1 MLRLASHLVGNS
13 KLGFALFKSGRE
25 RLDDS
30 IKRLSPEIAQP
41 GTILKDGIP
50 GEEIV
55 ASAREGSADLIVI
68 ATHGRSGRS
77 RFLMGSTAKSVLR

>member
-1 MLRLASHLVGNS
+1 MLRLASHLVGNF
-13 KLGFALFKSGRE
+13 KLRFVLFKSGRE

-30 IKRLSPEIAQP
+30 IKRLSPDIARAV
-41 GTILKDGIP
+41 TILKDGIP

-55 ASAREGSADLIVI
+55 ASAREGSADPIVI

-77 RFLMGSTAKSVLR
+77 RFLMGSPAESVLR

>member
-1 MLRLASHLVGNS
+1 MVGNS
-13 KLGFALFKSGRE
+13 KLRFVLFKSGRE
-25 RLDDS
+25 RPDDL
-30 IKRLSPEIAQP
+30 IKRVSPEIAQP

-55 ASAREGSADLIVI
+55 ASAREWGADLIVI

-77 RFLMGSTAKSVLR
+77 RFLMGSPAESILR

>member
-1 MLRLASHLVGNS
+1 MAFHLVGNS
-13 KLGFALFKSGRE
+13 KLRFVLFKSGRE
-25 RLDDS
+25 RPDDL
-30 IKRLSPEIAQP
+30 IKRVSPEIAQP

-68 ATHGRSGRS
+68 ATHGLDDQD
-77 RFLMGSTAKSVLR
+77 F